1 LLAALPIILTGM
13 RGFTVALPPS
23 SAARR
28 SPRWRASAIA
38 SHLAEGM
45 EMAQMFAYIV
55 FVVMIALILNT
66 AVSTLGARQ
75 ARR

>member
-1 LLAALPIILTGM
+1 
-13 RGFTVALPPS
+13 
-23 SAARR
+23 
-28 SPRWRASAIA
+28 
-38 SHLAEGM
+38 
-45 EMAQMFAYIV
+45 MFAYIV